1 LSTGASFLFIIS
13 TIQLYNFSVLG
24 QVFFDFNEG
33 SNSSTYLTYDNST
46 AGIGIKYPPAWD
58 ILEHLGNVSGN
69 SIVVDFYHAGING
82 TRGFSENANVVV
94 SSPGAYSFSPAE
106 KSEIA
111 SSTGIQP
118 ANPNPTASSS
128 IFSFME
134 YLDAFTDATTRTL
147 NENINNFTLLESHP
161 MIISGLPGHKITY
174 TILDNQSEI
183 KQTQAWTTKDD
194 KWFVITYSAEPS
206 AYFNSR
212 TAENIIKT
220 LVLR

>member
-24 QVFFDFNEG
+24 QVFFEFNEG

-46 AGIGIKYPPAWD
+46 AGIRIKYPPAWD

-69 SIVVDFYHAGING
+69 SIVVDFYYAGING
-82 TRGFSENANVVV
+82 TSGFSENANVVV

-111 SSTGIQP
+111 PSTGIQP
-118 ANPNPTASSS
+118 AIPNPSSGIS
-128 IFSFME
+128 SFME
-134 YLDAFTDATTRTL
+134 NLDAFTDATTRTL
-147 NENINNFTLLESHP
+147 NENINNFTLLDSHP

-174 TILDNQSEI
+174 TILGNQSEI